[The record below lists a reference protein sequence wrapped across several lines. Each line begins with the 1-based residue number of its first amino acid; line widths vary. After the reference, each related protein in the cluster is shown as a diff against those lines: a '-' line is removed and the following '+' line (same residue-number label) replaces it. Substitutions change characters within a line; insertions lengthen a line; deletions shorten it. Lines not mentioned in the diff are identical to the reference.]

1 MPNAHHTASPEAER
15 HLLGVILRDSLP
27 LPASLIP
34 SDFIEPKHQ
43 DIASAIRQ
51 LEGEQIYADELTVT
65 LRLRENKS
73 PVEPFYISELT
84 TIVKDSSLNPQWSA
98 DIARLSVL
106 RSIERTARKT
116 AELAA
121 DPASQPDALLAYV
134 EGSFKSLT
142 GRTNDPSSNQGPE
155 RMTMDALLAFDRSED
170 PNTVLGNRWLC
181 KGGSALWVSQSGV
194 GKSSLCM
201 QAAVHWSVGKD
212 FFGIKSKR
220 PLRIAIL
227 QSENDFGDI
236 SEAFQDVVKGAWLHP
251 NQQSLLAENLA
262 IFRDTTSVGPT
273 FPGMLRQIITSHAAD
288 LIFVDPLLAFAG
300 IDIADQQAAS
310 QFCRHDLNDVLKE
323 TGCVL
328 IAMHH
333 TTKPRTAKDK
343 EGQTVA
349 DMAYSGSGS
358 AEFVNYFR
366 EVGVLVRQ
374 QGDEPVF
381 KFGFTKRRGRSGMKN
396 SLGDFAGEITIRH
409 ARDKGQIRWEY
420 ANEFE
425 PAQETPSQSVKNA
438 PPRR

>member
-15 HLLGVILRDSLP
+15 HLLGVLLRDSLP
-27 LPASLIP
+27 LPPNLIP

-51 LEGEQIYADELTVT
+51 LEGEEISADELTVT

-106 RSIERTARKT
+106 RSIYRTATKT
-116 AELAA
+116 AELAS
-121 DPASQPDALLAYV
+121 DPATQPDSLLAYV

-142 GRTNDPSSNQGPE
+142 GRTNDPSADKGPE
-155 RMTMDALLAFDRSED
+155 RMEANALLAFDPKDD
-170 PNTVLGNRWLC
+170 PNTILGNRWLC
-181 KGGSALWVSQSGV
+181 KGGSALWISQSGV

-212 FFGIKSKR
+212 FFGIKAKR
-220 PLRIAIL
+220 PLRIAIV
-227 QSENDFGDI
+227 QSENDFGDTA
-236 SEAFQDVVKGAWLHP
+236 EAFQGSVKGAWLHP
-251 NQQSLLAENLA
+251 NEERLLADNLA
-262 IFRDTTSVGPT
+262 IFRDTTSVGPD

-310 QFCRHDLNDVLKE
+310 QFCRHDLNDILKE

-374 QGDEPVF
+374 QGDEPIF

-396 SLGDFAGEITIRH
+396 PTGEFAGEITIRH
-409 ARDKGQIRWEY
+409 SRDKGLIRWEY
-420 ANEFE
+420 ANDFDTAS
-425 PAQETPSQSVKNA
+425 PDPSQSLKNT

>member
-1 MPNAHHTASPEAER
+1 MPNANLTASPEAER
-15 HLLGVILRDSLP
+15 YLLGVLLRDSLP
-27 LPASLIP
+27 LPQTLIP

-51 LEGEQIYADELTVT
+51 LEGEQISADELTLT

-84 TIVKDSSLNPQWSA
+84 TTVRDSSLNPQWAA
-98 DIARLSVL
+98 DIARLSTL

-116 AELAA
+116 ADLAA
-121 DPASQPDALLAYV
+121 DPASQPDALLAFI
-134 EGSFKSLT
+134 EGSFKSLS
-142 GRTNDPSSNQGPE
+142 GRTSDSSAKGPE
-155 RMTMDALLAFDRSED
+155 RMQADALLAFDPKED
-170 PNTVLGNRWLC
+170 PNNVLGNRWLC
-181 KGGSALWVSQSGV
+181 KGGSALWISQSGV

-212 FFGIKSKR
+212 FFGIKAKR
-220 PLRIAIL
+220 PLRIAIV
-227 QSENDFGDI
+227 QAENDFGDTA
-236 SEAFQDVVKGAWLHP
+236 EAFQGSVKGAWLHP
-251 NQQSLLAENLA
+251 NEQRLLSENLA
-262 IFRDTTSVGPT
+262 IFRDTTSVGFE
-273 FPGMLRQIITSHAAD
+273 FPSMLRQIITSHAAD

-310 QFCRHDLNDVLKE
+310 QFCRHDLNDILKE

-409 ARDKGQIRWEY
+409 SKDKGLIRWEY
-420 ANEFE
+420 ASEFE
-425 PAQETPSQSVKNA
+425 CPAETAAESPRNA
-438 PPRR
+438 QPRR